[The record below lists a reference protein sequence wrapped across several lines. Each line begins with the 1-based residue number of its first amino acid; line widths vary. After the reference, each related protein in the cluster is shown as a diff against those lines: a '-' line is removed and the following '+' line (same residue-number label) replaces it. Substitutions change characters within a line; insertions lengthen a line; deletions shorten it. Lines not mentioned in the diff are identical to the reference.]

1 MKGIWTMRKI
11 IVGSRRSQLAMTQTK
26 WVIEQ
31 LKKAGAQNEFE
42 IKEIVTKGDQ
52 IVDVQLSKVG
62 GKGLFVKEIQQQM
75 IAGEIDFAVHSM
87 KDVPAELP
95 EELFISC
102 MPKRV
107 DARDVL
113 ICENGY
119 TLETLPEGAV
129 IGTSSLRRGAQMLAA
144 RPDFEIQWIRGNI
157 DTRLK
162 KLETEN
168 FNAILLAKAGLERM
182 GWTDRVDFEALDAD
196 MMVPAVGQGVLAIE
210 SRKDDAEVT
219 AVLQLLH
226 DDVTAKAATA
236 ERTFLKAIEGSCH
249 VPVGGYATVNGDDVT
264 LTGLIASVDGKEV
277 LRVTKT
283 SSDAVALGNE
293 VADDLL
299 GRGGREILA
308 SVNA

>member
-1 MKGIWTMRKI
+1 MRKI

-31 LKKAGAQNEFE
+31 LKQAGAQNEFE

-75 IAGEIDFAVHSM
+75 LAGDIDFAVHSM

-95 EELFISC
+95 EDLFISC

-113 ICENGY
+113 ICEDGY
-119 TLETLPEGAV
+119 TLETLPQGAV

-162 KLETEN
+162 KLDTEN

-182 GWTDRVDFEALDAD
+182 GWTDRVKFEALDAD

-219 AVLQLLH
+219 QILQLLH

-249 VPVGGYATVNGDDVT
+249 VPVGGYATVDGDTVT
-264 LTGLIASVDGKEV
+264 LTGLIASVDGKDV

-283 SSDAVALGNE
+283 STDEVALGQD

-308 SVNA
+308 SVNV

>member
-1 MKGIWTMRKI
+1 
-11 IVGSRRSQLAMTQTK
+11 MTQTK
-26 WVIEQ
+26 WVIDQ

-144 RPDFEIQWIRGNI
+144 RPDFDIQWIRGNI

-162 KLETEN
+162 KLETEK

-182 GWTDRVDFEALDAD
+182 GWTDRVTFEALDAD

-219 AVLQLLH
+219 AILQLLH

-249 VPVGGYATVNGDDVT
+249 VPVGGYATVDGNAVT

-283 SSDAVALGNE
+283 STDAIALGKD

>member
-1 MKGIWTMRKI
+1 MRKI

-219 AVLQLLH
+219 NVLQLLH

-249 VPVGGYATVNGDDVT
+249 VPVGGYATVDGDDVT

>member
-1 MKGIWTMRKI
+1 MRKI

-26 WVIEQ
+26 WVIDQ

-75 IAGEIDFAVHSM
+75 LAGDIDFAVHSM

-95 EELFISC
+95 EELYISC

-144 RPDFEIQWIRGNI
+144 RPDFDIQWIRGNI

-219 AVLQLLH
+219 AILQLLH

-249 VPVGGYATVNGDDVT
+249 VPVGGYATVDGDDVT

-283 SSDAVALGNE
+283 SSDAVALGKD

>member
-1 MKGIWTMRKI
+1 MRKI

-219 AVLQLLH
+219 NVLQLLH

-283 SSDAVALGNE
+283 SSDAVALGND

>member
-1 MKGIWTMRKI
+1 MRKI

-31 LKKAGAQNEFE
+31 LKLAGAQNEFE

-52 IVDVQLSKVG
+52 ILDVQLSKVG

-75 IAGEIDFAVHSM
+75 LAGDIDFAVHSM

-95 EELFISC
+95 EDLFISC

-113 ICENGY
+113 ICENGH
-119 TLETLPEGAV
+119 TFETLPQGAV
-129 IGTSSLRRGAQMLAA
+129 IGTSSLRRGAQMLAQ
-144 RPDFEIQWIRGNI
+144 RPDLEIQWIRGNI

-162 KLETEN
+162 KLETEAYD
-168 FNAILLAKAGLERM
+168 AILLAKAGLERM
-182 GWTDRVDFEALDAD
+182 GWTDRVAFEALDAD
-196 MMVPAVGQGVLAIE
+196 IMVPAVGQGVLAIE
-210 SRKDDAEVT
+210 SRKADDEVT
-219 AVLQLLH
+219 ALLQLLH

-249 VPVGGYATVNGDDVT
+249 VPVGGYATVSGDEVT

-283 SSDAVALGNE
+283 STDEIALGQD
-293 VADDLL
+293 VAEELL
-299 GRGGREILA
+299 GRGGRDILA
-308 SVNA
+308 AVNV

>member
-1 MKGIWTMRKI
+1 MRKI

-75 IAGEIDFAVHSM
+75 IAGDIDFAVHSM

-219 AVLQLLH
+219 NVLQLLH

-249 VPVGGYATVNGDDVT
+249 VPVGGYATVDGDDVT
-264 LTGLIASVDGKEV
+264 LTGLIASVDG
-277 LRVTKT
+277 
-283 SSDAVALGNE
+283 
-293 VADDLL
+293 
-299 GRGGREILA
+299 
-308 SVNA
+308 

>member
-1 MKGIWTMRKI
+1 MRKI

-26 WVIEQ
+26 WVIDQ

-75 IAGEIDFAVHSM
+75 IAGDIDFAVHSM

-119 TLETLPEGAV
+119 TFETLPKGAIV
-129 IGTSSLRRGAQMLAA
+129 GTSSLRRGAQVLAA
-144 RPDFEIQWIRGNI
+144 RPDLEIQWIRGNI

-162 KLETEN
+162 KLESESY
-168 FNAILLAKAGLERM
+168 NAILLAKAGIERM

-196 MMVPAVGQGVLAIE
+196 LMVPAVGQGVLAIE

-219 AVLQLLH
+219 EVLQLLH
-226 DDVTAKAATA
+226 DEVTAKAATA
-236 ERTFLKAIEGSCH
+236 ERTYLKAIEGSCH
-249 VPVGGYATVNGDDVT
+249 VPVGGYATIDGDEVT

-277 LRVTKT
+277 LRVTK
-283 SSDAVALGNE
+283 SSTDAVALGQM

-308 SVNA
+308 SVNV

>member
-1 MKGIWTMRKI
+1 MRKI

-26 WVIEQ
+26 WIIEQ
-31 LKKAGAQNEFE
+31 LKQAGAKNEFE

-75 IAGEIDFAVHSM
+75 LDGDIDFAVHSM

-95 EELFISC
+95 EELYISC

-119 TLETLPEGAV
+119 TFETLPKGSIV
-129 IGTSSLRRGAQMLAA
+129 GTSSLRRGAQILAA
-144 RPDFEIQWIRGNI
+144 RPDLEIRWSRVNI

-162 KLETEN
+162 KLDSEN
-168 FNAILLAKAGLERM
+168 YNAILLAKAGLERM
-182 GWTDRVDFEALDAD
+182 GWTDRVDFEALDPD
-196 MMVPAVGQGVLAIE
+196 VMVPAVGQGVLAIE
-210 SRKDDAEVT
+210 SRKDDAELT

-226 DDVTAKAATA
+226 DEVTAKAATA

-249 VPVGGYATVNGDDVT
+249 VPVGGYATVDGNDVT

-283 SSDAVALGNE
+283 STDGVALGQA
-293 VADDLL
+293 VAEELL

-308 SVNA
+308 SVNE

>member
-1 MKGIWTMRKI
+1 MRKI

-31 LKKAGAQNEFE
+31 LKQAGATNEFE

-75 IAGEIDFAVHSM
+75 LDRDIDFAVHSM

-95 EELFISC
+95 EELYISC

-119 TLETLPEGAV
+119 TFETLPKGSIV
-129 IGTSSLRRGAQMLAA
+129 GTSSLRRGAQILAA
-144 RPDFEIQWIRGNI
+144 RPDLEIQWIRGNI

-162 KLETEN
+162 KLDSEN
-168 FNAILLAKAGLERM
+168 YNAILLAKAGLERM
-182 GWTDRVDFEALDAD
+182 GWTDRVDFEALDPD
-196 MMVPAVGQGVLAIE
+196 VMVPAVGQGVLAIE

-249 VPVGGYATVNGDDVT
+249 VPVGGYATVDGDDVT

-283 SSDAVALGNE
+283 STDGIALGMD
-293 VADDLL
+293 VAEELL

-308 SVNA
+308 SVNE

>member
-1 MKGIWTMRKI
+1 MRKI

-31 LKKAGAQNEFE
+31 LKQAGAQNEFE

-75 IAGEIDFAVHSM
+75 LAGDIDFAVHSM

-95 EELFISC
+95 EDLFISC

-119 TLETLPEGAV
+119 TLETLPQGAV

-162 KLETEN
+162 KLDTEN

-182 GWTDRVDFEALDAD
+182 GWTDRVKFEALDAD

-219 AVLQLLH
+219 QILQLLH

-249 VPVGGYATVNGDDVT
+249 VPVGGYATVDGDTVT
-264 LTGLIASVDGKEV
+264 LTGLIASVDGKDV

-283 SSDAVALGNE
+283 STDEVALGQD

-308 SVNA
+308 SVNV

>member
-1 MKGIWTMRKI
+1 MRKI

-31 LKKAGAQNEFE
+31 LKQAGAQNEFE

-75 IAGEIDFAVHSM
+75 LAGEIDFAVHSM

-113 ICENGY
+113 ICENDY
-119 TLETLPEGAV
+119 TFETLPKGAV

-182 GWTDRVDFEALDAD
+182 GWIDRVAFEALDAD

-219 AVLQLLH
+219 AILQLLH

-249 VPVGGYATVNGDDVT
+249 VPVGGYATVDGDDVT

-283 SSDAVALGNE
+283 STDAIALGKD

>member
-1 MKGIWTMRKI
+1 MRKI

-219 AVLQLLH
+219 NVLQLLH
-226 DDVTAKAATA
+226 DDVTAKVATA

-249 VPVGGYATVNGDDVT
+249 VPVGGYATVDGDDVT

-283 SSDAVALGNE
+283 STDAVALGNE

>member
-1 MKGIWTMRKI
+1 
-11 IVGSRRSQLAMTQTK
+11 MTQTK

-144 RPDFEIQWIRGNI
+144 RPDFDIQWIRGNI

-162 KLETEN
+162 KLETEH

-219 AVLQLLH
+219 AILQLLH

-249 VPVGGYATVNGDDVT
+249 VPVGGYATVDGDDVT

>member
-1 MKGIWTMRKI
+1 MRKI

-26 WVIEQ
+26 WVIDQ

-75 IAGEIDFAVHSM
+75 LAGDIDFAVHSM

-95 EELFISC
+95 EELYISC

-144 RPDFEIQWIRGNI
+144 RPDFDIQWIRGNI

-219 AVLQLLH
+219 AILQLLH

-249 VPVGGYATVNGDDVT
+249 VPVGGYATVDGDNVT

-283 SSDAVALGNE
+283 SSDAVALGKD

>member
-1 MKGIWTMRKI
+1 
-11 IVGSRRSQLAMTQTK
+11 MTQTK
-26 WVIEQ
+26 WVIDQ

-75 IAGEIDFAVHSM
+75 IAGDIDFAVHSM

-95 EELFISC
+95 EELYISC

-144 RPDFEIQWIRGNI
+144 RPDFDIQWIRGNI

-210 SRKDDAEVT
+210 SRKDDTEVT
-219 AVLQLLH
+219 AILQLLH

-249 VPVGGYATVNGDDVT
+249 VPVGGYATVDGDDVT

-283 SSDAVALGNE
+283 SSDAVALGKD

-308 SVNA
+308 SVNV

>member
-1 MKGIWTMRKI
+1 MRKI

-26 WVIEQ
+26 WVIDQ

-75 IAGEIDFAVHSM
+75 LAGDIDFAVHSM

-95 EELFISC
+95 EELYISC

-119 TLETLPEGAV
+119 TFETLPKGAV

-182 GWTDRVDFEALDAD
+182 GWTDRVEFEALDAD

-219 AVLQLLH
+219 AILQLLH

-249 VPVGGYATVNGDDVT
+249 VPVGGYATVEGDNVT

-283 SSDAVALGNE
+283 SSDAVALGND

-299 GRGGREILA
+299 GRGGRDILA

>member
-1 MKGIWTMRKI
+1 MRKI

-26 WVIEQ
+26 WVIDQ

-75 IAGEIDFAVHSM
+75 IAGDIDFAVHSM

-95 EELFISC
+95 EELYISC

-113 ICENGY
+113 ICEKGY

-144 RPDFEIQWIRGNI
+144 RPDFDIQWIRGNI

-162 KLETEN
+162 KLETEH

-219 AVLQLLH
+219 AILQLLH

-249 VPVGGYATVNGDDVT
+249 VPVGGYATVDGDDVT

-283 SSDAVALGNE
+283 SSDAVALGKD

>member
-1 MKGIWTMRKI
+1 MRKI

-31 LKKAGAQNEFE
+31 LKQAGAQNEFE

-75 IAGEIDFAVHSM
+75 LAGDIDFAVHSM

-95 EELFISC
+95 EELYISC

-119 TLETLPEGAV
+119 TFETLPEGAV

-144 RPDFEIQWIRGNI
+144 RPDFDIQWIRGNI

-162 KLETEN
+162 KLETEH

-182 GWTDRVDFEALDAD
+182 GWTDRVDFEALDVD

-219 AVLQLLH
+219 AILRLLH

-249 VPVGGYATVNGDDVT
+249 VPVGGYATVDGDDVT

-283 SSDAVALGNE
+283 SSDAVALGKD

-299 GRGGREILA
+299 GRGGRDILA

>member
-1 MKGIWTMRKI
+1 MRKI

-26 WVIEQ
+26 WVIDQ

-75 IAGEIDFAVHSM
+75 LAGDIDFAVHSM

-95 EELFISC
+95 EELYISC

-144 RPDFEIQWIRGNI
+144 RPDFDIQWIRGNI

-210 SRKDDAEVT
+210 SRKDDTEVT
-219 AVLQLLH
+219 AILQLLH

-249 VPVGGYATVNGDDVT
+249 VPVGGYATVDGDDVT

-283 SSDAVALGNE
+283 SSDAVALGKD

>member
-1 MKGIWTMRKI
+1 MRKI

-26 WVIEQ
+26 WVIDQ

-75 IAGEIDFAVHSM
+75 IAGDIDFAVHSM

-95 EELFISC
+95 EELYISC

-144 RPDFEIQWIRGNI
+144 RPDLDIQWIRGNI

-162 KLETEN
+162 KLETEQ

-182 GWTDRVDFEALDAD
+182 GWTDRVDFEALDTD

-219 AVLQLLH
+219 AILQLLH

-249 VPVGGYATVNGDDVT
+249 VPVGGYATVDGDDVT

-283 SSDAVALGNE
+283 SSDAVVLGKD

-299 GRGGREILA
+299 GRGGRDILA

>member
-1 MKGIWTMRKI
+1 MRKI

-26 WVIEQ
+26 WVIDQ

-75 IAGEIDFAVHSM
+75 IAGDIDFAVHSM

-95 EELFISC
+95 EELYISC

-144 RPDFEIQWIRGNI
+144 RPDFDIQWIRGNI

-219 AVLQLLH
+219 AILQLLH

-249 VPVGGYATVNGDDVT
+249 VPVGGYATVDGDDVT

-283 SSDAVALGNE
+283 SSDAVALGKD

>member
-1 MKGIWTMRKI
+1 MRKI

-26 WVIEQ
+26 WVIDQ

-75 IAGEIDFAVHSM
+75 LAGDIDFAVHSM

-95 EELFISC
+95 EELYISC

-219 AVLQLLH
+219 AILQLLH

-249 VPVGGYATVNGDDVT
+249 VPVGGYATVDGDDVT

-283 SSDAVALGNE
+283 SSDAVALGKD

>member
-1 MKGIWTMRKI
+1 
-11 IVGSRRSQLAMTQTK
+11 MTQTK

-219 AVLQLLH
+219 NVLQLLH

-283 SSDAVALGNE
+283 SSDAVALGND

>member
-1 MKGIWTMRKI
+1 MRKI
-11 IVGSRRSQLAMTQTK
+11 IVGSRRSQLAMTQTQ
-26 WVIEQ
+26 WVIDQ
-31 LKKAGAQNEFE
+31 LKKAGAKNEFE
-42 IKEIVTKGDQ
+42 IKEIVTKGDK

-75 IAGEIDFAVHSM
+75 LAGEIDFAVHSM

-95 EELFISC
+95 DNLYISC
-102 MPKRV
+102 TPKRV

-119 TLETLPEGAV
+119 TFETLPQGAV

-144 RPDFEIQWIRGNI
+144 RPDLDIQWIRGNI

-182 GWTDRVDFEALDAD
+182 GWTDRVDFEALDPD

-219 AVLQLLH
+219 EILQLLH
-226 DDVTAKAATA
+226 DDVTSKVALA

-249 VPVGGYATVNGDDVT
+249 VPVGGYATVEGDTVT

-283 SSDAVALGNE
+283 SEDVIALGQE
-293 VADDLL
+293 VADELL

>member
-1 MKGIWTMRKI
+1 MRKI

-26 WVIEQ
+26 WVIDQ

-52 IVDVQLSKVG
+52 IVNVQLSKVG

-75 IAGEIDFAVHSM
+75 IAGDIDFAVHSM

-95 EELFISC
+95 EELYLSC

-119 TLETLPEGAV
+119 TFETLPEGAV

-210 SRKDDAEVT
+210 SRKEDAEVT
-219 AVLQLLH
+219 AILQLLH

-249 VPVGGYATVNGDDVT
+249 VPVGGYATVDGDDVT

-283 SSDAVALGNE
+283 SSDVIELGND

>member
-1 MKGIWTMRKI
+1 MRKI

-26 WVIEQ
+26 WVIDQ

-75 IAGEIDFAVHSM
+75 IAGDIDFAVHSM

-95 EELFISC
+95 EELYISC

-113 ICENGY
+113 ICEKGY

-144 RPDFEIQWIRGNI
+144 RPDFDIQWIRGNI

-219 AVLQLLH
+219 AILQLLH

-249 VPVGGYATVNGDDVT
+249 VPVGGYATVDGDNVT

-283 SSDAVALGNE
+283 SSDAVALGKD

>member
-1 MKGIWTMRKI
+1 MRKI
-11 IVGSRRSQLAMTQTK
+11 IVGSRRSQLAMTQTE
-26 WVIEQ
+26 WVIDQ

-75 IAGEIDFAVHSM
+75 LAGDIDFAVHSM

-219 AVLQLLH
+219 AILQLLH

-249 VPVGGYATVNGDDVT
+249 VPVGGYATVDGDDVT

-283 SSDAVALGNE
+283 SSDAVALGKD

>member
-1 MKGIWTMRKI
+1 MRKI

-75 IAGEIDFAVHSM
+75 LDGDIDFAVHSM

-95 EELFISC
+95 EALYISC

-113 ICENGY
+113 ICENGH
-119 TLETLPEGAV
+119 TLETLPEGAI

-182 GWTDRVDFEALDAD
+182 GWTDRVDFEALDPD

-249 VPVGGYATVNGDDVT
+249 VPVGGYATVDGDDVT

-283 SSDAVALGNE
+283 SKDEIELGQDVANE
-293 VADDLL
+293 LL

-308 SVNA
+308 SVDV

>member
-1 MKGIWTMRKI
+1 MRKI

-31 LKKAGAQNEFE
+31 LKKAGAENEFE

-75 IAGEIDFAVHSM
+75 LAGDIDFAVHSM

-95 EELFISC
+95 EELYISC

-119 TLETLPEGAV
+119 TLETLPQGAV

-219 AVLQLLH
+219 AILQLLH

-249 VPVGGYATVNGDDVT
+249 VPVGGYATVDGNDVT

-283 SSDAVALGNE
+283 STDEVALGQE

-308 SVNA
+308 SVNV

>member
-1 MKGIWTMRKI
+1 MRKI

-26 WVIEQ
+26 WVIDQ

-75 IAGEIDFAVHSM
+75 LAGDIDFAVHSM

-95 EELFISC
+95 EELYISC

-144 RPDFEIQWIRGNI
+144 RPDFDIQWIRGNI

-219 AVLQLLH
+219 AILQLLH

-249 VPVGGYATVNGDDVT
+249 VPVGGYATVDGDDVT
-264 LTGLIASVDGKEV
+264 LIGLIASVDGKEV

-283 SSDAVALGNE
+283 SSDAVALGKD

>member
-1 MKGIWTMRKI
+1 MRKI

-26 WVIEQ
+26 WVIDQ

-75 IAGEIDFAVHSM
+75 LAGDIDFAVHSM

-95 EELFISC
+95 EELYISC

-144 RPDFEIQWIRGNI
+144 RPDFDIQWIRGNI

-210 SRKDDAEVT
+210 SRKDDTEVT
-219 AVLQLLH
+219 AILQLLH

-249 VPVGGYATVNGDDVT
+249 VPVGGYATVDGDDVT

-283 SSDAVALGNE
+283 SSDAVALGKD

-308 SVNA
+308 SVNV

>member
-1 MKGIWTMRKI
+1 MRKI

-75 IAGEIDFAVHSM
+75 IAGDIDFAVHSM

-219 AVLQLLH
+219 NVLQLLH

-249 VPVGGYATVNGDDVT
+249 VPVGGYATVDGDDVT

>member
-1 MKGIWTMRKI
+1 MRKI

-26 WVIEQ
+26 WVIDQ

-75 IAGEIDFAVHSM
+75 IAGDIDFAVHSM

-113 ICENGY
+113 ICENDY

-162 KLETEN
+162 KLETEK

-210 SRKDDAEVT
+210 SRKEDAEVT
-219 AVLQLLH
+219 AILQLLH

-249 VPVGGYATVNGDDVT
+249 VPVGGYATVDGDDVT

-283 SSDAVALGNE
+283 STDAVALGND

>member
-1 MKGIWTMRKI
+1 MRKI

-26 WVIEQ
+26 WVIDQ

-75 IAGEIDFAVHSM
+75 LAGDIDFAVHSM

-95 EELFISC
+95 EELYISC

-144 RPDFEIQWIRGNI
+144 RPDFDIQWIRGNI

-219 AVLQLLH
+219 AILQLLH

-249 VPVGGYATVNGDDVT
+249 VPVGGYATVDGDNVT

-283 SSDAVALGNE
+283 SSDAVALGKD

-308 SVNA
+308 TVNA

>member
-1 MKGIWTMRKI
+1 MRKI

-26 WVIEQ
+26 WVIDQ

-75 IAGEIDFAVHSM
+75 IAGDIDFAVHSM

-95 EELFISC
+95 EELYISC

-144 RPDFEIQWIRGNI
+144 RPDLDIQWIRGNI

-219 AVLQLLH
+219 AILQLLH

-249 VPVGGYATVNGDDVT
+249 VPVGGYATVDGDDVT

-283 SSDAVALGNE
+283 SSDAVALGKD

>member
-1 MKGIWTMRKI
+1 MRKI

-31 LKKAGAQNEFE
+31 LKQAGAQNEFE

-52 IVDVQLSKVG
+52 ILDVQLSKVG

-75 IAGEIDFAVHSM
+75 LAGDIDFAVHSM

-95 EELFISC
+95 EDLFISC

-113 ICENGY
+113 ICENGH
-119 TLETLPEGAV
+119 TFETLPQGAV
-129 IGTSSLRRGAQMLAA
+129 IGTSSLRRGAQMLAQ
-144 RPDFEIQWIRGNI
+144 RPDLEIQWIRGNI

-162 KLETEN
+162 KLETEAYD
-168 FNAILLAKAGLERM
+168 AILLAKAGLERM
-182 GWTDRVDFEALDAD
+182 GWTDRVAFEALDAD
-196 MMVPAVGQGVLAIE
+196 IMVPAVGQGVLAIE
-210 SRKDDAEVT
+210 SRKADDEVT
-219 AVLQLLH
+219 ALLQLLH

-249 VPVGGYATVNGDDVT
+249 VPVGGYATVSGDEVT

-283 SSDAVALGNE
+283 STDEIALGQD
-293 VADDLL
+293 VAEELL
-299 GRGGREILA
+299 GRGGRDILA
-308 SVNA
+308 AVNV

>member
-1 MKGIWTMRKI
+1 MRKI

-26 WVIEQ
+26 WVIDQ

-75 IAGEIDFAVHSM
+75 IAGDIDFAVHSM

-95 EELFISC
+95 EELYISC

-144 RPDFEIQWIRGNI
+144 RPDFDIQWIRGNI

-210 SRKDDAEVT
+210 SRKDDTEVT
-219 AVLQLLH
+219 AILQLLH

-249 VPVGGYATVNGDDVT
+249 VPVGGYATVDGDDVT

-283 SSDAVALGNE
+283 SSDAVALGKD

-308 SVNA
+308 SVNV